1 MRRTTTVIP
10 VPRRAAKYTLPSTK
24 KAPKMP
30 PNQIHQGSWPLLAF
44 AVVLEL
50 LLAVVLGF
58 LLVMASPMQIRANT
72 MTPTTKEITEA
83 FTGEVRR

>member
-1 MRRTTTVIP
+1 
-10 VPRRAAKYTLPSTK
+10 
-24 KAPKMP
+24 MP